1 MVHFLRELR
10 DPLLPCLPH
19 SGPQITLITN
29 AMKGREPGT
38 EMPVGA
44 GRLLGASQIHKW
56 SLSKYLLSTYYVRGP
71 TG

>member
-1 MVHFLRELR
+1 
-10 DPLLPCLPH
+10 
-19 SGPQITLITN
+19 
-29 AMKGREPGT
+29 MKGREPGT